1 MGVKANRRHIKRLAS
16 SKYIGVSRKS
26 SAYVAKP
33 LPGRHNKTSNVA
45 LKTVLTEK
53 LALTTT
59 GKEAEKIIKGK
70 NIKVNG
76 NTIINPLYPVG
87 FGDIIEIHVLGENF
101 FINNT
106 KNGSF
111 ALEKIKEPKQQL
123 FKVVGKYK
131 AKGNKVM
138 LRLHDGRIISAD
150 KFKDTNVNDSVDV
163 KNKEIS
169 SVVKLE
175 EGGKCL
181 VIKGN
186 HTSQSGIIRKII
198 TGTATRSSLV
208 SISSGK
214 ENFETTL
221 DNIIAIAE

>member
-1 MGVKANRRHIKRLAS
+1 MGVKANSRHIKRLAS
-16 SKYIGVSRKS
+16 SKYIGVGRKS

-33 LPGRHNKTSNVA
+33 LPGRHTKTSNIA
-45 LKTVLTEK
+45 IKTILTEK
-53 LALTTT
+53 LGLTST
-59 GKEAEKIIKGK
+59 GKESEKIIKGK

-76 NTIINPLYPVG
+76 NVIKNPLYPVG
-87 FGDIIEIHVLGENF
+87 FGDIIEIPVLGENF

-111 ALEKIKEPKQQL
+111 TLEKIKEPKQQL
-123 FKVVGKYK
+123 FKVIGKYK
-131 AKGNKVM
+131 TKGNKVM
-138 LRLHDGRIISAD
+138 LRLHDGRIINTD
-150 KFKDTNVNDSVDV
+150 KSKEINVNDSVDI

-169 SVVKLE
+169 SIIKLE

-198 TGTATRSSLV
+198 NGTATRSSLV

-221 DNIIAIAE
+221 DNIIAIAD

>member
-1 MGVKANRRHIKRLAS
+1 MGIKANRRHIKRLAS
-16 SKYIGVSRKS
+16 SKYMGVSRKS

-33 LPGRHNKTSNVA
+33 FPGRHTKDSNIA
-45 LKTVLTEK
+45 LKTILTEK
-53 LALTTT
+53 LGLTSTS
-59 GKEAEKIIKGK
+59 KEAEKIIKDR
-70 NIKVNG
+70 NIKVNDK
-76 NTIINPLYPVG
+76 IISNPLYSVG
-87 FGDIIEIHVLGENF
+87 FGDIIEIHKLGEKF
-101 FINNT
+101 YMDNT

-111 ALEKIKEPKQQL
+111 TLEKIKSSKQQL
-123 FKVVGKYK
+123 FKVIGKYK
-131 AKGNKVM
+131 TKGNKLM
-138 LRLHDGRIISAD
+138 LRLHDGSIINAD

-169 SVVKLE
+169 SVIKLE

-186 HTSQSGIIRKII
+186 HTTQSGIIRKII